1 MTSNTPTN
9 QASETSHVDLNQ
21 QARAKAAKEQAAHP
35 HPPVGNL
42 LLRTMAL
49 PRDTNPA
56 GDIFGGWIM
65 SQMDIAGAVLARE
78 VAQGRVVTVAV
89 DAMNF
94 LKPVGVG
101 DIVCCYGYCDHI
113 GRTSLRIK
121 LELWVKK
128 IYDSEVAERSLVTE
142 ASFTYVAVD
151 SNGHPRP
158 LPEEAHIVAEKGID
172 AGTVGLAPDGTLSRG
187 CCESS
192 NLG

>member
-1 MTSNTPTN
+1 M
-9 QASETSHVDLNQ
+9 SETSTNNTSKKPKIQ
-21 QARAKAAKEQAAHP
+21 AHP
-35 HPPVGNL
+35 HPPIGNL

-78 VAQGRVVTVAV
+78 IAQGRVVTVAV

-101 DIVCCYGYCDHI
+101 DIVCCYGRCVHV
-113 GRTSLRIK
+113 GNTSLKIN

-151 SNGHPRP
+151 SNGRPRP
-158 LPEEAHIVAEKGID
+158 LPEDAHIIAKNGID
-172 AGTVGLAPDGTLSRG
+172 AGTVGLCADGTL
-187 CCESS
+187 CQPKDDD
-192 NLG
+192 

>member
-1 MTSNTPTN
+1 MSENTT
-9 QASETSHVDLNQ
+9 
-21 QARAKAAKEQAAHP
+21 AATKKPQVNEHP
-35 HPPVGNL
+35 HPPIGNL

-78 VAQGRVVTVAV
+78 IAQGRVVTVAV

-101 DIVCCYGYCDHI
+101 DIVCCYGHCVHI
-113 GRTSLRIK
+113 GNTSLKIK

-128 IYDSEVAERSLVTE
+128 IYDDEVAQRNLVTE
-142 ASFTYVAVD
+142 ANFTYVAVD
-151 SNGHPRP
+151 SNGRPRP
-158 LPEEAHIVAEKGID
+158 LPPEAHIVAEKGID
-172 AGTVGLAPDGTLSRG
+172 AGTVGLCPDGSLCKDNTK
-187 CCESS
+187 
-192 NLG
+192 NP